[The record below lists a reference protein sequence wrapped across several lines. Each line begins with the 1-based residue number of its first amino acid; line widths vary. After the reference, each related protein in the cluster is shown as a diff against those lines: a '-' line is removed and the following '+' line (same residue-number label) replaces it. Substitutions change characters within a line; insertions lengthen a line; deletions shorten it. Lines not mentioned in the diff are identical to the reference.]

1 MVLLLV
7 LLLVFSWT
15 VAEPGMESQAVK
27 LYPVPGTDSQAAPH
41 QGLAGGRH
49 SGGEVEPAA
58 TDGLVALEG
67 NITADQVV
75 QEDAQAPHRQLV
87 PVVTLLDDPLWRG
100 VDMSSWESFSLFL
113 INGYIGGHL

>member
-1 MVLLLV
+1 M
-7 LLLVFSWT
+7 
-15 VAEPGMESQAVK
+15 
-27 LYPVPGTDSQAAPH
+27 
-41 QGLAGGRH
+41 
-49 SGGEVEPAA
+49 EPAA

-75 QEDAQAPHRQLV
+75 QEDAQTPHRQLV